1 MLRPMARR
9 RRWVL
14 AAVLGATLVL
24 GVSLASASSR
34 FFHSPSG
41 NIQCEIEVPHK
52 LASSAYCQTGS
63 PARSVILR
71 ANGKMRTCHG
81 GPGCIGNG
89 PENAFT
95 LHYGQTL
102 RLGPYRC
109 ASSRRG
115 VKCRAVKSGHGFFI
129 SRERLTRF

>member
-1 MLRPMARR
+1 MARR
-9 RRWVL
+9 RRSVV
-14 AAVLGATLVL
+14 AAALGATLVL

-34 FFHSPSG
+34 FFHSPTG

-52 LASSAYCQTGS
+52 LPSSAYCQTTS
-63 PARSVILR
+63 PPRSVILH
-71 ANGKMRTCHG
+71 ANGRMKTCHG

-89 PENAFT
+89 PENATT
-95 LHYGQTL
+95 LHYGATL
-102 RLGPYRC
+102 RLRPYRC

-129 SRERLTRF
+129 SRARLTRF